1 MVINPLNSELFA
13 QLGPMGW
20 PLLAVS
26 AIALAVLGERL
37 WLLLATGHRGIG
49 KALRRLQCAQEEEL
63 NQLAAHC
70 ARERALTSRATA
82 LLLEHRN
89 AAKPQREEVAA
100 VWLQD
105 QRRQLHSGLRL
116 LMVIGILSPLMGLLG
131 TVLGLIGMFAELSGT
146 NEPVTPA
153 LLADGLGMAL
163 STTAAGLIVALP
175 AIAGAHLLA
184 IWSDRVVA
192 DLEHLFNRGN
202 LWLEGLDPCCRK
214 PDSCVRADNQPH
226 SAQVVT
232 AP

>member
-1 MVINPLNSELFA
+1 MFEHQTWSEFFS

-20 PLLAVS
+20 PLLLAS
-26 AIALAVLGERL
+26 ALALAVLGERL
-37 WLLLATGHRGIG
+37 WFLLGTAHRGISG
-49 KALRRLQCAQEEEL
+49 SFKRLQCTAESDL
-63 NQLAAHC
+63 DALARAC
-70 ARERALTSRATA
+70 ERERALASRATA
-82 LLLEHRN
+82 LLLQHRN
-89 AAKPQREEVAA
+89 VHKPQREEIAA

-116 LMVIGILSPLMGLLG
+116 LMVIGVISPLMGLLG
-131 TVLGLIGMFAELSGT
+131 TVLGLIGMFACIEGSS
-146 NEPVTPA
+146 ESVTPA

-163 STTAAGLIVALP
+163 STTAAGLVVALP

-202 LWLEGLDPCCRK
+202 LWLQGLDPCCK
-214 PDSCVRADNQPH
+214 GPDACAREAVNLAVP
-226 SAQVVT
+226 

>member
-1 MVINPLNSELFA
+1 MFEHQTWSEFFS

-20 PLLAVS
+20 PLLLVS
-26 AIALAVLGERL
+26 ALALALLGERL
-37 WLLLATGHRGIG
+37 WLLLSTAHRGISG
-49 KALRRLQCAQEEEL
+49 SFRRLQCTDASGLDRLAQQCE
-63 NQLAAHC
+63 
-70 ARERALTSRATA
+70 RERALASHATA
-82 LLLEHRN
+82 LLLRHRN
-89 AAKPQREEVAA
+89 AGKPQREEIAA

-116 LMVIGILSPLMGLLG
+116 LMVIGIISPLLGLLG
-131 TVLGLIGMFAELSGT
+131 TVLGLIGMFAGLSGSS
-146 NEPVTPA
+146 EPVTPA

-202 LWLEGLDPCCRK
+202 LWLEGLDPCCRR
-214 PDSCVRADNQPH
+214 PDACAREAVNLAVP
-226 SAQVVT
+226 AQ
-232 AP
+232 

>member
-1 MVINPLNSELFA
+1 MFAHQTWSELFT

-20 PLLAVS
+20 PLLVVS
-26 AIALAVLGERL
+26 AIALALLGERL
-37 WLLLATGHRGIG
+37 WFLLTTGHRGISG
-49 KALRRLQCAQEEEL
+49 SFKRLQCTSDLEL
-63 NQLAAHC
+63 DPLRSRCEQ
-70 ARERALTSRATA
+70 ERALASRAIA
-82 LLLEHRN
+82 LLLQHR
-89 AAKPQREEVAA
+89 AADKPQREEIAA

-116 LMVIGILSPLMGLLG
+116 LMVIGVISPLMGLLG
-131 TVLGLIGMFAELSGT
+131 TVLGLIGMFADLSGSS
-146 NEPVTPA
+146 EPVTPA

-202 LWLEGLDPCCRK
+202 LWLEGLDPCCK
-214 PDSCVRADNQPH
+214 TPDACEPVAVNRAVP
-226 SAQVVT
+226 AQ
-232 AP
+232 

>member
-1 MVINPLNSELFA
+1 MFEHQTWSELFS
-13 QLGPMGW
+13 QLGPVGW
-20 PLLAVS
+20 PLLLVS
-26 AIALAVLGERL
+26 ALALALLGERL
-37 WLLLATGHRGIG
+37 WLLVGTAHRGISG
-49 KALRRLQCAQEEEL
+49 SFKRLQCTEESGL
-63 NQLAAHC
+63 DQLAQQC
-70 ARERALTSRATA
+70 EQERALASRAIA
-82 LLLEHRN
+82 LLLQHRHMD
-89 AAKPQREEVAA
+89 KPQREEIAA

-116 LMVIGILSPLMGLLG
+116 LMVIGIISPLLGLLG
-131 TVLGLIGMFAELSGT
+131 TVLGLIGMFAGLSGS

-202 LWLEGLDPCCRK
+202 LWLEGVDPCCK
-214 PDSCVRADNQPH
+214 TPDSCTRAPVNLAVP
-226 SAQVVT
+226 AR
-232 AP
+232 

>member
-1 MVINPLNSELFA
+1 MFEHQSWSEFFA

-20 PLLAVS
+20 PLLVVS
-26 AIALAVLGERL
+26 AVALALLGERL
-37 WLLLATGHRGIG
+37 WFLLTTAHRGISG
-49 KALRRLQCAQEEEL
+49 SFKRLQCTAEAAL
-63 NQLAAHC
+63 DQLGKTC
-70 ARERALTSRATA
+70 EQERALASRATA
-82 LLLEHRN
+82 LLLQHRKVD
-89 AAKPQREEVAA
+89 KPQREEIAA

-116 LMVIGILSPLMGLLG
+116 LMVVGIISPLMGLLG
-131 TVLGLIGMFAELSGT
+131 TVLGLIGMFAGLSGS

-202 LWLEGLDPCCRK
+202 LWLEGLDPCCK
-214 PDSCVRADNQPH
+214 TPDACVREPVNIAVP
-226 SAQVVT
+226 AQ
-232 AP
+232 

>member
-1 MVINPLNSELFA
+1 MFEHQSWSEFFA
-13 QLGPMGW
+13 QLGVMGW
-20 PLLAVS
+20 PLLVVS
-26 AIALAVLGERL
+26 AIALALLGERF
-37 WLLLATGHRGIG
+37 WFLLTIAHRGISG
-49 KALRRLQCAQEEEL
+49 SFKRLQCTSEAEL
-63 NQLAAHC
+63 DQLAKVC
-70 ARERALTSRATA
+70 ERERALASRATA
-82 LLLEHRN
+82 LLLQHR
-89 AAKPQREEVAA
+89 KMEKCQREEIAA

-116 LMVIGILSPLMGLLG
+116 LMVVGVISPLMGLLG
-131 TVLGLIGMFAELSGT
+131 TVLGLIAMFAGLSAS

-202 LWLEGLDPCCRK
+202 LWLEGLDPCCK
-214 PDSCVRADNQPH
+214 TPDACIREPVYISVP
-226 SAQVVT
+226 AQ
-232 AP
+232 